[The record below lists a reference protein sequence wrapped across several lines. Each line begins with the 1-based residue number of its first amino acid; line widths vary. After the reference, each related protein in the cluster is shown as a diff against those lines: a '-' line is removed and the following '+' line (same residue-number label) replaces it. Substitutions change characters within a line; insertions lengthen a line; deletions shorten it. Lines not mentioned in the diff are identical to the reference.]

1 MIYIQP
7 CTDYQ
12 PVLSL
17 SLKPCCLRTR
27 GSASF
32 PRAGMPGSS
41 RKDQASETEQAENAR
56 CSLSAYPISEVYKR
70 GNASFP
76 QAERRAGSLGLR
88 EGRPK
93 DQRPDR
99 SRTVRP
105 KPQRQ
110 DRLTGSTCLYMNYS
124 IILPKLVS
132 IDKLQFCYK

>member
-1 MIYIQP
+1 MPPFLEQECQVRAGRTKPQRQNRLKRRGAVCQP
-7 CTDYQ
+7 I
-12 PVLSL
+12 LSL
-17 SLKPCCLRTR
+17 RFTPSCLR
-27 GSASF
+27 
-32 PRAGMPGSS
+32 
-41 RKDQASETEQAENAR
+41 
-56 CSLSAYPISEVYKR
+56 KR

-124 IILPKLVS
+124 IILQKLVS